1 MFKQHSKVWAAVC
14 EYGLITIATLIMVVG
29 IYVFKF
35 PNNFSFGGVSGMA
48 VLLAK
53 LTSITAGDW
62 TFLLNMVL
70 LVLGFFF
77 LGRSFGIKTVYVSV
91 LMSVALSGME
101 KLFPMTQPLTT
112 QPVLELIFAI
122 FLPSLSAAIL
132 FNIGASGGGTD
143 ILAMILKKYT
153 SFNIGSALFVVDL
166 LITVAACF
174 VFDPTTGLFSF
185 TGLMAKSLVI
195 DGVIENINLCKY
207 FTIVCDEPDPI
218 CDFIH
223 DELKRSA
230 TIFKGEG
237 TYTHQQKFIIL
248 TVMKR
253 SQAVQLRNFL
263 KQNEPGAFMM
273 ITNSSEIIG
282 KGFRGFNLKKE
293 QHFRSERIC
302 CSFLRGQIVFD
313 FPQKEQ
319 KLFHLFFGHSFYK
332 KCFRLMNV
340 VPDLIVKL
348 LSLVRE
354 KNLLQSGVRRDR
366 NPKNIA
372 LLLHDLK
379 DSRHR

>member
-101 KLFPMTQPLTT
+101 KLFPMTHPLTT

-132 FNIGASGGGTD
+132 FNISASGGGTD

-282 KGFRGFNLKKE
+282 KGFRGFN
-293 QHFRSERIC
+293 
-302 CSFLRGQIVFD
+302 
-313 FPQKEQ
+313 
-319 KLFHLFFGHSFYK
+319 
-332 KCFRLMNV
+332 
-340 VPDLIVKL
+340 
-348 LSLVRE
+348 
-354 KNLLQSGVRRDR
+354 
-366 NPKNIA
+366 
-372 LLLHDLK
+372 
-379 DSRHR
+379 